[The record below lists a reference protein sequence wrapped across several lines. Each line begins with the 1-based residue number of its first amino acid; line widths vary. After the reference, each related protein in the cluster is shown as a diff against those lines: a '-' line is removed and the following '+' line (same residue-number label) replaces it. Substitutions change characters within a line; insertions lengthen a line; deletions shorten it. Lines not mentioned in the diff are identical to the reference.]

1 MDFIYGTK
9 GEKSLFELVQIAL
22 GHRKQLSAS
31 LSRDEWAELYA
42 MAEKQSLIG
51 VCFSGIEKL
60 QLYGQCPPTD
70 ILLEWYAKKEMVR
83 RMNDLQVEEI
93 NEVCRI
99 LGADGLKPCIVKGQ
113 SLTTYYPA
121 QLKGLRQC
129 GDIDVLVTD
138 SDVNVL
144 RYALAHEGETMEWG
158 YKHVHMNIVNNSCVD
173 LHYRLA
179 MSRNLWRNRKIQKWN
194 RNLKHR
200 GCGNM
205 KGGSCPTLEL
215 DDNVVF
221 LLLHASWHFLFEGVG
236 LRHLMDI
243 YFVIQSAKDIE
254 IKEKIR
260 DFGLEKFAG
269 ACSWVM
275 WHVFEGCDPKSAL
288 LSDGTVLPPPNEK
301 NGLFLLKEILETG
314 NFGKF
319 DKRKTVKKE
328 DGVLVTIIKKWIH
341 YTRLAKNYPVEFLWL
356 PIGSLYVRLWKWKMG
371 NKVYG

>member
-1 MDFIYGTK
+1 MRQF
-9 GEKSLFELVQIAL
+9 LELIQISL
-22 GHRKQLSAS
+22 GHRLGFSVSPSREDWIELLKQ
-31 LSRDEWAELYA
+31 
-42 MAEKQSLIG
+42 AEKQALIG
-51 VCFSGIEKL
+51 VCFAGIEKL
-60 QLYGQCPPTD
+60 KQNGGDCPPRD
-70 ILLEWYAKKEMVR
+70 ILLQWYAKSEIVR
-83 RMNDLQVEEI
+83 RMNAAQEQEI
-93 NEVCRI
+93 RTICSKLE
-99 LGADGLKPCIVKGQ
+99 ADGMRPCILKGQ
-113 SLTTYYPA
+113 SLMQYYPA
-121 QLKGLRQC
+121 TLKGVRQC
-129 GDIDVLVTD
+129 GDIDILVSDT
-138 SDVNVL
+138 DVNVL
-144 RYALAHEGETMEWG
+144 KYALEREGPEMEWG
-158 YKHVHMNIVNNSCVD
+158 YKHVHMNIAKKSCVD

-179 MSRNLWRNRKIQKWN
+179 MSRNLWRNKKIQRWN
-194 RNLKHR
+194 KELKKR
-200 GCGNM
+200 GFKDFIDCGY
-205 KGGSCPTLEL
+205 PTLDL
-215 DDNVVF
+215 KDNIVF
-221 LLLHASWHFLFEGVG
+221 LLTHAFWHFLFEGVG

-243 YFVIQSAKDIE
+243 YFVIQSAKDID
-254 IKEKIR
+254 IKERIR